1 MDLSVIIVS
10 FNTKEL
16 LRQCLDSIFKHT
28 RGIDF
33 EVIVVD
39 NASEDG
45 SREYLKTQ
53 NLKLKTTTQ
62 KLKPILNNL
71 NLGFAK
77 ANNQGIK
84 LSRGKYILLL
94 NSDTELKENSLKKMV
109 DWMEENQ
116 SVGISSCQLVYQ
128 DGRLQGTGGYFPN
141 LLRIFN
147 WMFFIDD
154 LPVIK
159 EIFQSFHPHEPKTSW
174 LSSSYFQK
182 KRFQDWVSGAFF
194 LMRKKVIDQ
203 IGLLDEEFFMYVEE
217 VEFCYRAKQAS
228 WQVAYV
234 PITKI
239 THFARKSGSQAH
251 ALLGEYRGVIKFYK
265 KHQPFWQL
273 PILRIILKAGA
284 VLRLLIFGIIKGD
297 RDKKEIYKQSLKLC
311 F

>member
-1 MDLSVIIVS
+1 LIFMDLSIIVVS

-16 LRQCLDSIFKHT
+16 LKQCLKSVFKQT
-28 RGIDF
+28 KGINF
-33 EVIVVD
+33 EIIVID
-39 NASEDG
+39 NASIDRSPEII
-45 SREYLKTQ
+45 
-53 NLKLKTTTQ
+53 Q
-62 KLKPILNNL
+62 KESPKVVLIKNKK
-71 NLGFAK
+71 NLGFAA

-84 LSRGKYILLL
+84 LARGKYILLL
-94 NSDTELKENSLKKMV
+94 NSDTVLKENSLKKMV
-109 DWMEENQ
+109 DWMEKNQ
-116 SVGISSCQLVYQ
+116 RVGISSCQLVYQ
-128 DGRLQGTGGYFPN
+128 NGRLQGTGGYFPN

-159 EIFQSFHPHEPKTSW
+159 EIFKSFHPHEPKTSW

-182 KRFQDWVSGAFF
+182 ERLQDWVMGAFF

-217 VEFCYRAKQAS
+217 VELCYRAKQAG

-234 PITKI
+234 PVTKI
-239 THFARKSGSQAH
+239 IHLARKSGSQAG
-251 ALLGEYRGVIKFYK
+251 ALLGEYRGLIKFYQ
-265 KHQPFWQL
+265 KHKPFWQQ

-284 VLRLLIFGIIKGD
+284 VLRLLIFGIIRGD
-297 RDKKEIYKQSLKLC
+297 RDKKEIYKQSLKVC

>member
-1 MDLSVIIVS
+1 MVQ
-10 FNTKEL
+10 KE
-16 LRQCLDSIFKHT
+16 FPK
-28 RGIDF
+28 
-33 EVIVVD
+33 VVLIK
-39 NASEDG
+39 N
-45 SREYLKTQ
+45 K
-53 NLKLKTTTQ
+53 K
-62 KLKPILNNL
+62 
-71 NLGFAK
+71 NLGFAA
-77 ANNQGIK
+77 ANNQA
-84 LSRGKYILLL
+84 LRQAQGKYLLLL

-109 DWMEENQ
+109 DWMEKNQ
-116 SVGISSCQLVYQ
+116 RVGVSSCQLVYQ
-128 DGRLQGTGGYFPN
+128 DGAVQGSGGYFPT

-159 EIFQSFHPHEPKTSW
+159 EIFKSFHPHEPKTSW

-182 KRFQDWVSGAFF
+182 ERLQDWVMGAFF
-194 LMRKKVIDQ
+194 LMRKKMIEQ

-217 VEFCYRAKQAS
+217 VEFCYRAKQAN

-239 THFARKSGSQAH
+239 IHLARKSGSQAG
-251 ALLGEYRGVIKFYK
+251 ALLGEYRGLIKFYQ

-273 PILRIILKAGA
+273 PILRILLKAGA
-284 VLRLLIFGIIKGD
+284 VLRLLIFGIIMGD